1 MANADRPKG
10 GPPLSV
16 ADYYTKVKKEVGMDD
31 PKPIPYII
39 PTGSFALNKAV
50 YIGGYPGGRIIEI
63 YGPEHSGKTTLAM
76 HACIEAQ
83 KMGIIPAYIDMET
96 TLDIP
101 YFKKMGIQ
109 GEPNVDWFHFTPETG
124 EDAFTTIEKMIS
136 FGARLVVVDSVAAM
150 VAQAELAGEMGEAF
164 MGLQARMMGQGMR
177 KTVGPASRGEATIIF
192 INQTRLK
199 IGVVF
204 GNPETTTGGKAL
216 AFFASLR
223 LNIAQVGDEING
235 IDDEGNDGQIGQY
248 SRVKVVK
255 NKVAPPKRTCQVPI
269 IWGKGIAQEL
279 ELFDE
284 LIIQGFITKSSSYF
298 TYKDVRLNGKVNM
311 LNYVKEHIEEF
322 EKLLQT
328 KVEGHIKEEVQDGS
342 K

>member
-1 MANADRPKG
+1 MAVPGSKSPAQS
-10 GPPLSV
+10 SV
-16 ADYYTKVKKEVGMDD
+16 SDFYKKVKAEVGMED

-39 PTGSFALNKAV
+39 PTGSLALDRAV

-76 HACIEAQ
+76 HACVEAQ

-101 YFKKMGIQ
+101 YFKRMGMK

-124 EDAFTTIEKMIS
+124 EDVFTTIEKMITY
-136 FGARLVVVDSVAAM
+136 GAKLIVVDSVAAM
-150 VAQAELAGEMGEAF
+150 VAQAELNGEMGEAF

-177 KTVGPASRGEATIIF
+177 KSVGPASRGEVTIIF
-192 INQTRLK
+192 INQIRMK

-204 GNPETTTGGKAL
+204 GSPETTPGGGAL
-216 AFFASLR
+216 KFFASLR
-223 LNIAQVGDEING
+223 LNIAQVGEEING
-235 IDDEGNDGQIGQY
+235 VDDDGNDGQIGQY

-269 IWGKGIAQEL
+269 LWGKGIALEL
-279 ELFDE
+279 EVLDE
-284 LIIQGFITKSSSYF
+284 LIVQGLVTKSSSYF
-298 TYKDVRLNGKVNM
+298 SYKDVKVNGKEKMVD
-311 LNYVKEHIEEF
+311 YVRQNLVE
-322 EKLLQT
+322 LQDVL
-328 KVEGHIKEEVQDGS
+328 KKKREVANGPAENS
-342 K
+342 